1 MACIVQK
8 YGGSSVAD
16 VDKLHQVARF
26 IAQVK
31 NQDIDIA
38 VVVSAMGKTT
48 DELVAMAREISPK
61 PPRREMDM
69 LLSTGERITMSLLCM
84 ALHELDLDAVSL
96 TGSQAGII
104 TNDRHNDA
112 QVIEGCCVADR
123 LPGRHHHQ
131 RPAQ

>member
-1 MACIVQK
+1 MTCIVQK

-16 VDKLHQVARF
+16 VDKLRSIARI
-26 IAQVK
+26 IAKVRDQNFDV
-31 NQDIDIA
+31 A

-48 DELVAMAREISPK
+48 DELVALAREISPK

-84 ALHELDLDAVSL
+84 ALHELSLDAVSL

-104 TNDRHNDA
+104 TNDR
-112 QVIEGCCVADR
+112 
-123 LPGRHHHQ
+123 LPTFPITNILLILWLT
-131 RPAQ
+131 PAF